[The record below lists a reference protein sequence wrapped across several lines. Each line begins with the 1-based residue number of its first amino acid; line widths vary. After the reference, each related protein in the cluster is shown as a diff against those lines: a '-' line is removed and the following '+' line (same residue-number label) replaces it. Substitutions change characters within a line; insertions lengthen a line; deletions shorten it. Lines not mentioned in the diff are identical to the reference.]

1 MLVPLLADAVALV
14 ALLLWLPGLATRLQ
28 TPSGTNALLLALTY
42 ILFCVGVFWL
52 RKLVP
57 SAAGGPGAPPAV
69 FANRRVRA
77 LLALLFALGMMS
89 ALAFQLGYFAVFDE
103 VTIGYLDEGSSSAF
117 FALAPGAW
125 LVFAMVYILV
135 LAFTVTPAVA
145 PGRPRYAIQAFL
157 ALVMIHTL
165 FVYSV
170 AQLRALLLLA
180 GGGSL
185 GAALL
190 AGALL
195 LVGFLPPRLVYQE
208 KQRQWA
214 GLVSF
219 GVLLIAAVW
228 LMAAG

>member
-1 MLVPLLADAVALV
+1 MLVPVLADALALV

-28 TPSGTNALLLALTY
+28 TPSGTNALLLTLTY
-42 ILFCVGVFWL
+42 VLFCVGVFLL
-52 RKLVP
+52 RKLMP
-57 SAAGGPGAPPAV
+57 AATGGRGAPPAV
-69 FANRRVRA
+69 FGNRRVRA
-77 LLALLFALGMMS
+77 LLALLFALLMVS

-125 LVFAMVYILV
+125 LMFAMVYILV

-145 PGRPRYAIQAFL
+145 PGRPRYAIQALL
-157 ALVMIHTL
+157 ALVMTHTL

-170 AQLRALLLLA
+170 GQLRALLLLA

-185 GAALL
+185 GTAL
-190 AGALL
+190 ASAVLL
-195 LVGFLPPRLVYQE
+195 LLGFLPPRLVYQE
-208 KQRQWA
+208 KLPQWV

-219 GVLLIAAVW
+219 GVLVAVAVA
-228 LMAAG
+228 MGNG